1 MLQAFRA
8 DGCLECPGHAVK
20 TLGDTAIPLR
30 CLSQGTTGL
39 QAKAPASPLWG
50 GPPFSNLT
58 PHGGQSQPSLEN
70 DLLRFLGKGRSAS

>member
-39 QAKAPASPLWG
+39 QAKAPAFSIVG